1 MAVVASFLL
10 AACMSAAPPP
20 PSPHVVAR
28 SLVFNTTLKKFVA
41 VAESGKRDSR
51 LDWTTDGCS
60 VPVLGSTGRTFDFYD
75 ACRRHDF
82 AYRNLGR
89 LDGGKWWTAQMRA
102 RVDSVFKKDMLSDC
116 AARSASTRPSC
127 NAWAE
132 TYYRAVRIYAGP

>member
-20 PSPHVVAR
+20 APHVVAR

>member
-1 MAVVASFLL
+1 MAVVASLLL
-10 AACMSAAPPP
+10 AACLSAPPP
-20 PSPHVVAR
+20 PAPHVVAR
-28 SLVFNTTLKKFVA
+28 SLVFDASLTRFIGTA
-41 VAESGKRDSR
+41 DSPSRDRR

-60 VPVLGSTGRTFDFYD
+60 VPVIGSTGRSFDFYN

-89 LDGGKWWTAQMRA
+89 LDDGKWWTPQMRA
-102 RVDSVFKKDMLSDC
+102 RVDAVFRRDMLANCS
-116 AARSASTRPSC
+116 ARPQSTRSTC